1 MLEQM
6 SNGGLVMATATII
19 IEPHLLL
26 REAIESLIKN
36 HPYRVVCSVGSAADI
51 GSPSIVRD
59 GPKLVILGAQ
69 SADNAVAQAV
79 SIRKLWSDSKIVLL
93 FEYASIADFQ
103 KLLTAEI
110 NGCVP
115 LFVSPETLIRTL
127 DLVMIED
134 ARIVVTAGTR
144 RLSIQPA
151 QKEYSY
157 QPEVETDE
165 PPSGSTEHEAIPI
178 TVVARQR
185 TWPAVN
191 GCSASHLNGHK
202 GYTQWVPTL
211 QNRPG
216 LSEREA
222 QILNGLVQGHANKVI
237 ARSCDIT
244 EATVKVHMK
253 SLLRKIHVANRTQA
267 AVWALKHRHSAD
279 QLKDAC

>member
-6 SNGGLVMATATII
+6 SNGGLVMATETII

-26 REAIESLIKN
+26 REALESLIKS
-36 HPYRVVCSVGSAADI
+36 HSYRIVCSVGSAADI
-51 GSPSIVRD
+51 DSLSMAGD

-69 SADNAVAQAV
+69 SADNAVTQAV

-93 FEYASIADFQ
+93 FEYASIVDFQ
-103 KLLTAEI
+103 KVLTSVI
-110 NGCVP
+110 DGCVP
-115 LFVSPETLIRTL
+115 LSVTPETLIRTL

-144 RLSIQPA
+144 RLSNQPA
-151 QKEYSY
+151 QKEYSHE
-157 QPEVETDE
+157 PEVDTDE
-165 PPSGSTEHEAIPI
+165 PPLGSTEHETMPI

-185 TWPAVN
+185 TWPTVN

-202 GYTQWVPTL
+202 GNTQWML
-211 QNRPG
+211 RNRPR

-237 ARSCDIT
+237 ARSCDIS

-253 SLLRKIHVANRTQA
+253 SILRKIHVANRTQA
-267 AVWALKHRHSAD
+267 AVWALEHGHSAD
-279 QLKDAC
+279 QIKGAC